1 MIKLNTRDFG
11 EIEINEEKVFEFPNG
26 VFAFEDTRHFALISP
41 LGEDVYPMWLQS
53 ADDITPCF
61 VVFDPTIIDGGY
73 SVSLSKSEKALLS
86 INDNTNLRYLV
97 IAKVPENFRE
107 TTVNMKSPI
116 VFNCDSGKAAQ
127 FILPNDYQFRL
138 PIYKKE
144 EPLSETVSV
153 SAAEA
158 GAV

>member
-1 MIKLNTRDFG
+1 MRCVPIGVKMTENKIKLNTRDFG
-11 EIEINEEKVFEFPNG
+11 EIEITEESIYEFPSG
-26 VFAFEDTRHFALISP
+26 VFAFEDTRNFALISP

-61 VVFDPTIIDGGY
+61 VVFDPTIIDEGY
-73 SVSLSKSEKALLS
+73 QVTLSKSEKTLLD
-86 INDNTNLRYLV
+86 IKEDTDLRYLV

-116 VFNCDSGKAAQ
+116 VINCENHTAAQ
-127 FILPNDYQFRL
+127 FILPQDYPFRL

-144 EPLSETVSV
+144 EGTV
-153 SAAEA
+153 
-158 GAV
+158 